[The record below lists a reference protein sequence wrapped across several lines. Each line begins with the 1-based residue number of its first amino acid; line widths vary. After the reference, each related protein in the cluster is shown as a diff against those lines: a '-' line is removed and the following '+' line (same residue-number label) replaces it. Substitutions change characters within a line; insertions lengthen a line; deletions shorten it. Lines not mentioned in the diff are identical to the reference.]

1 MTLNGSISLQAF
13 VESCEILNVLCQH
26 LAAFRRAAGDVATR
40 MQGSAAATHAI
51 PVVRPAQAGH
61 FCDAAIKPEVSKHMN
76 AAGL

>member
-13 VESCEILNVLCQH
+13 AESCELPNSLFQH
-26 LAAFRRAAGDVATR
+26 LAAFRHAAGDAAIR

-61 FCDAAIKPEVSKHMN
+61 FCDAATKPEVSKHMN